1 MKPEKQGLSVLGS
14 PDHLTMDTKA
24 HVSSNKLYSINSEL
38 PSPNSYLPTLTN
50 PALPKK
56 KKQTKNIKFSFKT
69 KEISAESARNLG
81 MLPTPASRSALTAG
95 CPEAGWSILYHTGGL
110 GPGQPHGITP
120 AGVGS
125 SKALCPLVKGIR
137 G

>member
-1 MKPEKQGLSVLGS
+1 MKQEKQGLSVLGS

-50 PALPKK
+50 PPAKK
-56 KKQTKNIKFSFKT
+56 KKPTKTIKFSFKT
-69 KEISAESARNLG
+69 TEISAEAARNLG
-81 MLPTPASRSALTAG
+81 TLPTPPSRSALTAG
-95 CPEAGWSILYHTGGL
+95 CPEAGQSILCNTGGL
-110 GPGQPHGITP
+110 GPGQPHGSTP